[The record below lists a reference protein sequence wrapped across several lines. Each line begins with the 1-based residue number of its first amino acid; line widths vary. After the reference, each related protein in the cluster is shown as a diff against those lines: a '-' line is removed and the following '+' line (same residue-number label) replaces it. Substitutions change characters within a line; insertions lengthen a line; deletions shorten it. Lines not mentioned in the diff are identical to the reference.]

1 MPYFIVVFLIFVFF
15 ISNVCKVNVYSK
27 TIDPSPLKFEQ
38 ARRLAINRLEYCTSN
53 RECRQKNFND
63 ILSGWWN
70 LGTFSQNYKT
80 SIKIMFSSAIKN
92 GILSRLKDSNL
103 CALQGHER
111 AAGAAGRLG
120 RRALLHTRWH
130 GHYAQTRYALLPR
143 VCRGSEGRRPL
154 RRRGDATV
162 GWGWRE

>member
-15 ISNVCKVNVYSK
+15 ISNVCKVNAYSK

-53 RECRQKNFND
+53 KECRQKNFND

-80 SIKIMFSSAIKN
+80 SIKIMYSNSNPVNPSNCVIR
-92 GILSRLKDSNL
+92 ILVYML
-103 CALQGHER
+103 CLMCTRTPHSYTR
-111 AAGAAGRLG
+111 AYSDTYTA
-120 RRALLHTRWH
+120 
-130 GHYAQTRYALLPR
+130 Y
-143 VCRGSEGRRPL
+143 
-154 RRRGDATV
+154 
-162 GWGWRE
+162 